1 MHFCNGRIRLSKNE
15 KYQCIRFALKTKDR
29 TNCNY
34 STIKIIVYVIP
45 LYTIF
50 PLYNVGGYELNN
62 SNSNS
67 I

>member
-1 MHFCNGRIRLSKNE
+1 MGSSCKSNFNGVICMHFCNGRIRLSKNE
-15 KYQCIRFALKTKDR
+15 KYQYIRFAFKTKDR

-50 PLYNVGGYELNN
+50 
-62 SNSNS
+62 S
-67 I
+67 II